1 MSDARARFGFAL
13 LCALLMVAIGMGAVW
28 EIVRFRR
35 SARNTALAGS
45 SGGTDSTSGPG
56 SIAAGSLVSTR
67 QLRLRLI
74 SAVLWM
80 AVLGTLAYAVTALWP
95 LEGRTLQGRA
105 QASRFAWVVITALG
119 LMLAAFA
126 LLVYDVIQVARERRL
141 QTARLHQSLAD
152 LARAEAERLREA
164 QESQH
169 EAQHQPPDGEANGP
183 KASRADS
190 EADSSSGS
198 AT

>member
-1 MSDARARFGFAL
+1 MADARTRFGFAL

-35 SARNTALAGS
+35 SAPEEQRS
-45 SGGTDSTSGPG
+45 
-56 SIAAGSLVSTR
+56 AAATPAVQAARAASQQAAWVSTR
-67 QLRLRLI
+67 QLRLRLL

-105 QASRFAWVVITALG
+105 QASRFAWVVIAALG
-119 LMLAAFA
+119 LMLVAFA

-152 LARAEAERLREA
+152 LARAEAERLRES
-164 QESQH
+164 QRESQH
-169 EAQHQPPDGEANGP
+169 QAQHQPPDGEANGP
-183 KASRADS
+183 QASRADS
-190 EADSSSGS
+190 EPDSSSGS